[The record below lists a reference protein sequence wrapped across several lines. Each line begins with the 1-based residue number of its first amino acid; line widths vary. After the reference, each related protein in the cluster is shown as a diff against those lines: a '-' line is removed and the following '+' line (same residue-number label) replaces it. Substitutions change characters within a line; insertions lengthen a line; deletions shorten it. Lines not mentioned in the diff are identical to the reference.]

1 MAAGEAGA
9 NIYNL
14 RSTPPDRRR
23 TSNQGDLMTES
34 VLRGVPPQSE
44 TSLRDLVTALLPQGF
59 AKIVQ
64 PIASTTIT
72 TDTQGLVAGEVKIQ
86 TMTGPVPAY
95 RAMPEKG
102 GKLPVVLVVQ
112 EIFGVHEHI
121 KDVCRRLAKLGY
133 FAIAVD
139 LYHRQGDVTKFTD
152 NQEIFAKVVNFV
164 PDSQVMSDLDASV
177 VYAESTGKA
186 DTSRLG
192 VTGFCWGGRITWT
205 YCVHNPKVK
214 AGVAWYGRLVA
225 PAKAALQPAYPVE
238 LAPHLKVPVLGLYG
252 GEDASIPVANVE
264 QMRGALKSAGNTTSE
279 IVVYDGAPH
288 AFYADYRPNYRKEAA
303 EDGWKRMQAW
313 FKKYGVAPPSIQGV
327 ESNHDHESRLT
338 PLRPSAS
345 VELEQPADRLG
356 RLQAGAGQHQHR
368 RLALP
373 DRAAGDELRQPR
385 GGGGRSRLDVEPLLR
400 QRRERA
406 HDLVLGHRHD
416 LAAGGAHRREH
427 FAHRASASTKRSP
440 PRWSG

>member
-1 MAAGEAGA
+1 
-9 NIYNL
+9 
-14 RSTPPDRRR
+14 
-23 TSNQGDLMTES
+23 MTEN
-34 VLRGVPPQSE
+34 VLRGVPPSE
-44 TSLRDLVTALLPQGF
+44 TSLHDLVTALLPQGF
-59 AKIVQ
+59 ARIVQ

-72 TDTQGLVAGEVKIQ
+72 TDTAGLVAGEVKIQ

-121 KDVCRRLAKLGY
+121 KDVCRRLAKIGY

-192 VTGFCWGGRITWT
+192 VTGFCWGGRVTWT

-252 GEDASIPVANVE
+252 GADAGISIENVE
-264 QMRGALKSAGNTTSE
+264 QMRSALKAAGNTVSE

-288 AFYADYRPNYRKEAA
+288 AFYADYRPSYRKDAA

-313 FKKYGVAPPSIQGV
+313 LKKYGVA
-327 ESNHDHESRLT
+327 
-338 PLRPSAS
+338 
-345 VELEQPADRLG
+345 
-356 RLQAGAGQHQHR
+356 
-368 RLALP
+368 
-373 DRAAGDELRQPR
+373 
-385 GGGGRSRLDVEPLLR
+385 
-400 QRRERA
+400 
-406 HDLVLGHRHD
+406 
-416 LAAGGAHRREH
+416 
-427 FAHRASASTKRSP
+427 
-440 PRWSG
+440 

>member
-1 MAAGEAGA
+1 
-9 NIYNL
+9 
-14 RSTPPDRRR
+14 
-23 TSNQGDLMTES
+23 MTES
-34 VLRGVPPQSE
+34 VLRGAPPSE
-44 TSLRDLVTALLPQGF
+44 TNLRDFVTALLPQGF

-72 TDTQGLVAGEVKIQ
+72 TDTNGLIAGEVKIQ

-102 GKLPVVLVVQ
+102 GKFPLVLVVQ

-152 NQEIFAKVVNFV
+152 NQEIFARVVNFV

-192 VTGFCWGGRITWT
+192 ITGFCWGGRITWA

-252 GEDASIPVANVE
+252 GADAGISIENVE
-264 QMRGALKSAGNTTSE
+264 QMRAALKAAGNTASE
-279 IVVYDGAPH
+279 IIVYDGAPH
-288 AFYADYRPNYRKEAA
+288 AFYADYRPSYRKDAA
-303 EDGWKRMQAW
+303 DDGWKRMQAW
-313 FKKYGVAPPSIQGV
+313 LKKYGVA
-327 ESNHDHESRLT
+327 
-338 PLRPSAS
+338 
-345 VELEQPADRLG
+345 
-356 RLQAGAGQHQHR
+356 
-368 RLALP
+368 
-373 DRAAGDELRQPR
+373 
-385 GGGGRSRLDVEPLLR
+385 
-400 QRRERA
+400 
-406 HDLVLGHRHD
+406 
-416 LAAGGAHRREH
+416 
-427 FAHRASASTKRSP
+427 
-440 PRWSG
+440 